1 MTPFVPRLLVRRSRS
16 AAQSA
21 CPPREV
27 RSFRVLLMRDART
40 TRRPAR
46 RMVELTVWDVLSFAF
61 DGATAG
67 QFKEG
72 QAFQVGLA
80 PICSLNFL
88 N

>member
-1 MTPFVPRLLVRRSRS
+1 
-16 AAQSA
+16 
-21 CPPREV
+21 
-27 RSFRVLLMRDART
+27 
-40 TRRPAR
+40 
-46 RMVELTVWDVLSFAF
+46 MVELTVWDVLSFAF